1 MYGTVRGQNDAKI
14 AEKLLEHWSSQHLG
28 SSMLWGRMLKH
39 CWNMACAFQSWP
51 WERTATLLQWGR
63 VVRGENNLGAHG
75 VRGDLQRFD
84 IYLFFTK
91 FARLFLLNLWD
102 DVAFFVN
109 LGDAGLA
116 LMLNMGEGDNYRC
129 EGVFASEELRPR
141 MVFPYVPAYG
151 QE

>member
-1 MYGTVRGQNDAKI
+1 
-14 AEKLLEHWSSQHLG
+14 
-28 SSMLWGRMLKH
+28 
-39 CWNMACAFQSWP
+39 MACAFQSWP

-141 MVFPYVPAYG
+141 MVFPIRPCLWPGIIPGHKQGRMGKITAKI
-151 QE
+151 EKSFRFS

>member
-1 MYGTVRGQNDAKI
+1 
-14 AEKLLEHWSSQHLG
+14 
-28 SSMLWGRMLKH
+28 
-39 CWNMACAFQSWP
+39 MACAFQSWP

-63 VVRGENNLGAHG
+63 VVRGENNFGAHG